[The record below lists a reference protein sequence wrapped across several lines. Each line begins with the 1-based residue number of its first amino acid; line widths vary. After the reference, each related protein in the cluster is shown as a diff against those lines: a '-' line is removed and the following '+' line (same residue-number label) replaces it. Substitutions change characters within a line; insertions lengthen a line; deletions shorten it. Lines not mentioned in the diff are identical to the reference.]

1 MKKLFLIFSI
11 LIFSLSTL
19 AQFEKYD
26 SVPRTI
32 NFKFNPFAMF
42 QGPIMYTAEYRF
54 GFEKPISTYSTFQIL
69 ASYLDKAP
77 YVYFMEA
84 VVDENDLLIING
96 YRAQVEYRNYFL
108 GRKQGILPFEGFY
121 WAANGS
127 YSHVKITTAYNKL
140 RDEYIWATYRYL
152 ALKVGY
158 QYAFKHYTFDF
169 FYGMGIRDI
178 IWDTNIQQNGA
189 NKLNKDDYVP
199 FKSSLKILLGVNI
212 GYRL

>member
-1 MKKLFLIFSI
+1 MRTYLPIFIFFLFAIPCK
-11 LIFSLSTL
+11 
-19 AQFEKYD
+19 AQFENYT
-26 SVPRTI
+26 SVPRNI
-32 NFKFNPFAMF
+32 NFKFNPLAMF
-42 QGPIMYTAEYRF
+42 QGPIMYTSEYRL

-108 GRKQGILPFEGFY
+108 GRKQNILPFEGFY
-121 WAANGS
+121 WAATGS
-127 YSHVKITTAYNKL
+127 YSHVKITTAYYKIKG
-140 RDEYIWATYRYL
+140 EYIWATYRYL
-152 ALKVGY
+152 ALKLGY
-158 QYAFKHYTFDF
+158 QYAYNHYTFDF

-189 NKLNKDDYVP
+189 NKLNKNDYVP
-199 FKSSLKILLGVNI
+199 FKSSIKILLGINI

>member
-32 NFKFNPFAMF
+32 SFKFNPFAMF

-121 WAANGS
+121 WA
-127 YSHVKITTAYNKL
+127 
-140 RDEYIWATYRYL
+140 
-152 ALKVGY
+152 VGRRE
-158 QYAFKHYTFDF
+158 A
-169 FYGMGIRDI
+169 
-178 IWDTNIQQNGA
+178 
-189 NKLNKDDYVP
+189 
-199 FKSSLKILLGVNI
+199 
-212 GYRL
+212 